1 VKTNPNTILLAEQ
14 YVTQTYR
21 FVARQR
27 DRVERLHG
35 AGYDTSDA
43 EQTLRVFEKSSRA
56 FEDYA
61 IGSEK
66 TARTLARPPRC
77 SSRSS
82 RHRLAAE
89 VDDNFKKF

>member
-56 FEDYA
+56 FEDYRDWLRKDGTHFGPSSA
-61 IGSEK
+61 LLITVE
-66 TARTLARPPRC
+66 PPP
-77 SSRSS
+77 SRSRS
-82 RHRLAAE
+82 RR
-89 VDDNFKKF
+89 